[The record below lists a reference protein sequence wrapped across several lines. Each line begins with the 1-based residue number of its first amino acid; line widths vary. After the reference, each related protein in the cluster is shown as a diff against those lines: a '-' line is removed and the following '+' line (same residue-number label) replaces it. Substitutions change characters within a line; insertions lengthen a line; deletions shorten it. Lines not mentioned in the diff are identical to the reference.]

1 MHSRKSS
8 IDRRIVRRCR
18 RIGAVAHFPKRSD
31 LGNPHRSSN
40 GASDSTG
47 RALNKVNGPRRL
59 AVAGATTSTMRVLC
73 HERERLKQIKEAN
86 GAVPDKQ
93 FTETA
98 RVATKDDGRISA
110 KAGAHPARELG
121 PPDPRRLW
129 NGARASSAT
138 ELLLSAQRPLAPA

>member
-1 MHSRKSS
+1 
-8 IDRRIVRRCR
+8 
-18 RIGAVAHFPKRSD
+18 
-31 LGNPHRSSN
+31 
-40 GASDSTG
+40 
-47 RALNKVNGPRRL
+47 
-59 AVAGATTSTMRVLC
+59 MRVLC